1 MDSCGVIMTFDV
13 GQIRRNKQAFRQRV
27 AAQPIEQKLAM
38 LDALRERALLLRAA
52 GSKDGEGLLH
62 EQAPPYRAQGT

>member
-1 MDSCGVIMTFDV
+1 MTFDV
-13 GQIRRNKQAFRQRV
+13 SQIRRSKQAFRQRV

-38 LDALRERALLLRAA
+38 LDALRERALLIRAA
-52 GSKDGEGLLH
+52 GPRDGESLVH